1 MDHSCQTKEMPQM
14 FKNPNYGLL
23 NIVYFVIRTTA
34 FTFKFHFYQ
43 RIERNFQCTNQH
55 ILCQNNCF
63 FLEKAFYLICDMCT
77 WLGVCLSILNRI
89 TGEIKLSRVQ
99 IGFHIQGGKIIFLI
113 TYQIFLLTFQTIR
126 QDRFEQFF
134 NKVLSK

>member
-55 ILCQNNCF
+55 ILCQNNWF
-63 FLEKAFYLICDMCT
+63 FWKRHF
-77 WLGVCLSILNRI
+77 ILYVI
-89 TGEIKLSRVQ
+89 YVLDWV
-99 IGFHIQGGKIIFLI
+99 FV
-113 TYQIFLLTFQTIR
+113 FQ
-126 QDRFEQFF
+126 
-134 NKVLSK
+134 S